1 MPPRAVIAF
10 LFVVTLR
17 VGNGNTEWL
26 FCQLSSDPDKL
37 LDYLYFSKKAT
48 MLVGLILGFTI
59 LGLLWYFMT
68 RLPPSYPPTPPI
80 RLPILGHF
88 HYFLWIRD
96 SESNSALY
104 KMFKRY
110 SKNDVLT
117 LHIGT
122 ERMTM
127 IGKTSDNIY
136 DISKIYIL

>member
-1 MPPRAVIAF
+1 
-10 LFVVTLR
+10 
-17 VGNGNTEWL
+17 
-26 FCQLSSDPDKL
+26 
-37 LDYLYFSKKAT
+37 

-88 HYFLWIRD
+88 HNFLWIRD

-127 IGKTSDNIY
+127 IGKISDDID
-136 DISKIYIL
+136 DISKIFTLNLNHVQGHINLQGTCYQVRQPIQGLIQKL

>member
-1 MPPRAVIAF
+1 MPPRAIIAF
-10 LFVVTLR
+10 LFVVTLC

-37 LDYLYFSKKAT
+37 LDHLYFSKKAT

-127 IGKTSDNIY
+127 IGK
-136 DISKIYIL
+136 